1 MSLKKTKPAK
11 KAEPTLAIQ
20 NQIDSMSKKHQQ
32 DSQNTSRINSI
43 NDELKELLEQMEG
56 LELQL
61 KSKNDEDKAGLET
74 IEFEEFEKNI
84 SLQLT
89 VEANNA
95 SKLQYETIKT
105 ETTPKSS
112 VKQSSAL
119 DTPVSTE
126 VSTLSLTSEAKKS
139 NAKKRKL
146 KDVENLEPLVS
157 DQSIPIKRHR
167 NIETLCKASRRSFNL
182 QN

>member
-1 MSLKKTKPAK
+1 
-11 KAEPTLAIQ
+11 
-20 NQIDSMSKKHQQ
+20 
-32 DSQNTSRINSI
+32 
-43 NDELKELLEQMEG
+43 MEG

-95 SKLQYETIKT
+95 SKLQDETIKT
-105 ETTPKSS
+105 DMVLNSS
-112 VKQSSAL
+112 VKQSSVL
-119 DTPVSTE
+119 GTPVSTE
-126 VSTLSLTSEAKKS
+126 VSTLSVASEVKNN

-157 DQSIPIKRHR
+157 DQSIPLKRHR
-167 NIETLCKASRRSFNL
+167 NIESLCKASRRSFNL